1 MVRGLVKPDY
11 STLPDEVWLKILV
24 HLDAR
29 SLLAMEVCS
38 LRFRDIV
45 YDSVVSRKIRCS
57 PNVGIRTI
65 QAFFTSKRVPF
76 IKHLLLDNCF
86 MTDPHYIMHCASI
99 CTNLTYFSCIGC
111 QVNPVAILRLITTP
125 QSSLQRIEWSLCGPN
140 VYADVL
146 RRFRNIIVHEQEVF
160 AVSLRYMYVE
170 VSKVD
175 PDGEILYYILARSSA
190 LEDVHIHI
198 TDGDHYGSIDLC
210 GSLVEDLVKKFTFT
224 YSQEE
229 ITSRHIRC
237 PYTRFV
243 GNIHPNIQFKI
254 AASLLGNAVI
264 NTRTNGGLNCM
275 FLSDVAQEPAATWS
289 FEQLVLAI
297 KEATSSSAEQLA
309 FASRQRCW
317 SVLRSL
323 TLTLVPPVRHCRLP
337 VFDDNFINPLRSLLA
352 SCRAVTE
359 LNLTSFH
366 FSTDVKCCKIL
377 AANLPMLQALALAP
391 CGINYERS
399 VDKLAIGCLR
409 LEELDVRVSRDGAS
423 GFCKAC
429 ELPLHISEGSMA
441 SLQQRSQLKRL
452 SLCDIQ
458 HIASLDFLRACRL
471 IELRIF
477 SISWSEDK
485 SYRGIGA
492 LLCANPNLRS
502 FTYENNRL
510 HFHCGEFRREMLRA
524 EHLRILSLYSEQH
537 TDVSVIRE
545 LIEELTSNMP
555 CLEALHLHYTA
566 VNGTE
571 VPLSWLVNERGLGA
585 NTRGVTVAGKPCVF
599 CDRSTYIGLARALN
613 RSDARF

>member
-1 MVRGLVKPDY
+1 MVRGLVKHDY

-29 SLLAMEVCS
+29 SLLAMEVSS

-45 YDSVVSRKIRCS
+45 HDSVVSHKVRCS
-57 PNVGIRTI
+57 PNVGIQTI
-65 QAFFTSKRVPF
+65 RAFFTPKRVPF
-76 IKHLLLDNCF
+76 IKQLVLDNCL
-86 MTDPHYIMHCASI
+86 MTDPHYIMHCASV
-99 CTNLTYFSCIGC
+99 CTNLTYLSCIGC
-111 QVNPVAILRLITTP
+111 QVNPIAIRRLITTP
-125 QSSLQRIEWSLCGPN
+125 QSSLERIEWSLCGPN

-146 RRFRNIIVHEQEVF
+146 WKIRNIIAEEQEVF
-160 AVSLRYMYVE
+160 AESLRYMYVE

-175 PDGEILYYILARSSA
+175 PDSQILYYIMARCSA

-198 TDGDHYGSIDLC
+198 TGGDHYRSIDLW
-210 GSLVEDLVKKFTFT
+210 GWIVGDLVKIYRFT

-229 ITSRHIRC
+229 ITSRQIRC

-254 AASLLGNAVI
+254 AASLLGNTVI
-264 NTRTNGGLNCM
+264 NTRPNGGINCM
-275 FLSDVAQEPAATWS
+275 FLSDVLQDSAAIWS
-289 FEQLVLAI
+289 FKQLVLAI
-297 KEATSSSAEQLA
+297 KEASSSSAEQLA

-323 TLTLVPPVRHCRLP
+323 TLTLVPPGRHCRLP
-337 VFDDNFINPLRSLLA
+337 VFDANFVNPLRSLLA

-366 FSTDVKCCKIL
+366 FSTDVNCCGIL
-377 AANLPMLQALALAP
+377 ATNLPMLQALALAP

-399 VDKLAIGCLR
+399 VDRLATGCFR

-429 ELPLHISEGSMA
+429 ELPLHISERSMA

-471 IELRIF
+471 LELRIF
-477 SISWSEDK
+477 AVSWNDDK
-485 SYRGIGA
+485 SYRGIGR

-502 FTYENNRL
+502 FTYEYNRL
-510 HFHCGEFRREMLRA
+510 HFHCKEFRREIMRA
-524 EHLRILSLYSEQH
+524 KHLRIMSLYSEQR
-537 TDVSVIRE
+537 TDVPVIRE

-566 VNGTE
+566 MNGTE

-585 NTRGVTVAGKPCVF
+585 NTRGVTLAGKPCVF
-599 CDRSTYIGLARALN
+599 CDRSTYIGLAHVRN